1 MTTDEKIDF
10 LTRKHER
17 GLVISNLYSAILAC
31 DEDDEECDVCLGI
44 GYAIQRIERMENN

>member
-1 MTTDEKIDF
+1 MTAKEKIEL

-31 DEDDEECDVCLGI
+31 DEDADECDVCLGLK
-44 GYAIQRIERMENN
+44 YAIQRIEKM